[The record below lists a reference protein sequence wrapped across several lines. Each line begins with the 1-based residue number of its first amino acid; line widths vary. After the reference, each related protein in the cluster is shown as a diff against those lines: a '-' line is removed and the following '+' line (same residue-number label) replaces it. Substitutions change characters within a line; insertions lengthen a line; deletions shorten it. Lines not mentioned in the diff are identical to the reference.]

1 MDSKESKNE
10 IKKFLIK
17 LVAITF
23 ALIIVINTTFNLIFA
38 EKLENL
44 NMLLSLNKKG
54 NIELLKNK
62 LREELRKGIE
72 KEQIINDE
80 DKLLLIKFFK
90 KIKEELKNTEIQ

>member
-62 LREELRKGIE
+62 LREEMRKGIE

>member
-62 LREELRKGIE
+62 LREEMRKGIE

-80 DKLLLIKFFK
+80 DKLLLIKFFR